1 MDSLKKAVPD
11 FITDKQE
18 QRKYLKEIN
27 KTIYD
32 LDNAVRLEKKG
43 NMDEAEKIKQKA
55 ADKMQKWYPDLLKYQ
70 SDRLS
75 DEAKIK
81 AAGVTAGKDTYSD
94 KLYKD
99 VFTDLVQNKGM
110 DPKDPATAV
119 LARKETASISG
130 LTGEKLDI
138 QREAAVIK
146 GEKDSET
153 LKALKMDRYGTD
165 EGSKERA
172 DIDAKISAEKKKIR
186 DNVFK
191 TPAADEK
198 PAVTPTPV
206 PKPAAAP
213 ASVVPPAPD
222 ISTVTGAPA
231 GSGIG
236 AYVKG
241 QGYEIRDKNGKL
253 LGYAQ

>member
-1 MDSLKKAVPD
+1 M
-11 FITDKQE
+11 
-18 QRKYLKEIN
+18 
-27 KTIYD
+27 
-32 LDNAVRLEKKG
+32 
-43 NMDEAEKIKQKA
+43 
-55 ADKMQKWYPDLLKYQ
+55 
-70 SDRLS
+70 
-75 DEAKIK
+75 
-81 AAGVTAGKDTYSD
+81 
-94 KLYKD
+94 
-99 VFTDLVQNKGM
+99 
-110 DPKDPATAV
+110 
-119 LARKETASISG
+119 G
-130 LTGEKLDI
+130 LTQEKLDI
-138 QREAAVIK
+138 QRESAVIK

-172 DIDAKISAEKKKIR
+172 DIDAKIAAEKKKIR

-198 PAVTPTPV
+198 PVVTPTPV
-206 PKPAAAP
+206 PVAPAAPKVSLGPAP
-213 ASVVPPAPD
+213 TIPKAPD
-222 ISTVTGAPA
+222 ISTVAGAPE